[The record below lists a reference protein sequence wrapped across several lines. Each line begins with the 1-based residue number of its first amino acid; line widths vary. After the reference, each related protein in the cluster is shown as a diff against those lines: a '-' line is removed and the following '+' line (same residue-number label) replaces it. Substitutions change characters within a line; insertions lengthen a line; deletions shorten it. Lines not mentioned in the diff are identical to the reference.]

1 MSFLIKKGQGPNH
14 GIVFSMLNDL
24 GADHRLIIAKAPEN
38 FLEGVTDERYNIMD
52 INTKKL
58 GVAVF
63 SIDAYT
69 GDQASIQQLSELA
82 AKLLTERALGDY
94 IVPKDVILI
103 VMADEATFPELFD
116 EQQVEEKF
124 EAKLLDFSCGHHVK
138 MRELLEPELKALL
151 KSKSPAPSRHRV
163 EDDSPSP

>member
-1 MSFLIKKGQGPNH
+1 MNFLIKKGHGPNH

-63 SIDAYT
+63 SIEAYT
-69 GDQASIQQLSELA
+69 GDQTSIQKLSELS
-82 AKLLTERALGDY
+82 AKLLTERTLGDY
-94 IVPKDVILI
+94 TVPKDVILI
-103 VMADEATFPELFD
+103 VMADEATFPELYD
-116 EQQVEEKF
+116 ERRVVEEFK
-124 EAKLLDFSCGHHVK
+124 AKLLDFSCGHHVK
-138 MRELLEPELKALL
+138 MRELLEPELKVLL
-151 KSKSPAPSRHRV
+151 SSKSPAPSRQRV